1 MWETDGSALTPSQA
15 QKFQTY
21 MEGAFSLGNCPIEH
35 EQVCRNTL
43 TIHNQ
48 IPTKEKPLKKKC
60 ILILNLGFFMQEF

>member
-21 MEGAFSLGNCPIEH
+21 MEGALSLGICPIDH

-48 IPTKEKPLKKKC
+48 IPTIEKS
-60 ILILNLGFFMQEF
+60 